1 MPSGR
6 DQWRTE
12 IETLSESP
20 ESAFLDRETFDSNYF
35 RLVSEASILLNQSR
49 RRSSAASDDGSSSS
63 RECRHDFVRLPKIDL
78 PHFNGDYQHWLE
90 FRDTYISLI
99 HNNTTISEINKF
111 HYLRAALKGAAALS
125 IQSLEFSSNNYHLA
139 WQLLT
144 ERYDNERLLVNHHI
158 QALFNFENITKESSR
173 LLRNMVDITN
183 KNLRALAL
191 LGQPTDHWDTL
202 IIYIMSKK
210 LDPTISR
217 QWEEYRNNINGIPNL
232 QQYIKFINNRADL
245 LEAVY
250 DNNKSCNKQKLYHT
264 SPDTHKNKLHKSP
277 DNHTF
282 NSSYKCPIC
291 SQAHFI
297 FSCETFR
304 KLDIESRIKRIK
316 ELNVCRN
323 CLRPGHNHNQCR
335 LTHCKYCNNK
345 HNTLLH
351 MSLESPKESEEM
363 TLALSTQ
370 LSVNQGNQPTTLLST
385 ALVRVADVHNKLH
398 TARLLLDNGSTSNFV
413 SRQFSERLG
422 LVTRH
427 VNSTVY
433 GINCQ
438 SSLTSESC
446 ELAILSLCDNYEQ
459 NITCYVLPEITKCLP
474 PTYIDI
480 KSLHIPEGIRLADP
494 TFNISSE
501 IDILVGAE
509 VFWKNLLYTFTT
521 LTTNPSN
528 SNPITHLIH
537 KFSHINKIVR
547 ILSYVK
553 RFIYNCRNKIKIIH
567 SFPTYIELKSS
578 LKIILH
584 KAQREMFPEEYLTL
598 KSKQNLPPNSKLI
611 SLSPFLDSDNLIRVG
626 GRLNHSLYPYDVK
639 HPILLC
645 SKHHITH
652 LIFRLQHKT
661 LMHAGP
667 QLLLANVR
675 QTYWPING
683 RNLARK
689 IVHSCVRCHRFKAIP
704 IQPIMADLPKE
715 RTQLEFPFLIS
726 GIDYAG
732 PVLIVDRKGRGSR
745 LIKSYICVF
754 ICFAVKAVHLELV
767 TDLTK
772 EAFLAALNRFISR
785 RGKPAT
791 IYSDNGTTFVGASN
805 ELARFLNN
813 NSESLGFDLLEQG
826 IKFKTIPA
834 YSPHFGGIWEAAVKS
849 VKYHLRRILT
859 LAHLTYEEMSTCL
872 VQVEAILNSRPLT
885 PLSTDPSDLSY
896 LCPSHF
902 LIGRPLLSALHE
914 DFLEKNINRLQRY
927 QKVEKLRQHFWQ
939 RYSTEYISLLQT
951 KTKWTHSSGKL
962 EVGSLVLIKDR
973 SQPPLL

>member
-1 MPSGR
+1 MVRKIWP
-6 DQWRTE
+6 TE

-111 HYLRAALKGAAALS
+111 HYLRAALKGTAALS
-125 IQSLEFSSNNYHLA
+125 IKSLEFSSNNYHLA

-158 QALFNFENITKESSR
+158 QALFNFENITRECSR

-210 LDPTISR
+210 LDPTTTR

-232 QQYIKFINNRADL
+232 QQYIKFLNNRADL

-250 DNNKSCNKQKLYHT
+250 DNNNSFNKQKSYHT
-264 SPDTHKNKLHKSP
+264 SPDTHKYKLHTAP
-277 DNHTF
+277 DNHTS

-351 MSLESPKESEEM
+351 MSLESPKEFEEM

-370 LSVNQGNQPTTLLST
+370 LSVNQGNQPTALLST

-413 SRQFSERLG
+413 SKQFSERLG
-422 LVTRH
+422 LVKRH
-427 VNSTVY
+427 VSSTVH

-446 ELAILSLCDNYEQ
+446 DIAILSLCGNYKQ
-459 NITCYVLPEITKCLP
+459 NITCYILPEITKYLP
-474 PTYIDI
+474 STYIDI
-480 KSLHIPEGIRLADP
+480 KTLHIPKGIHLADP
-494 TFNISSE
+494 NFNIPSE

-509 VFWKNLLYTFTT
+509 VFWSILGTGIMDLVV
-521 LTTNPSN
+521 PEV
-528 SNPITHLIH
+528 PIW
-537 KFSHINKIVR
+537 NR
-547 ILSYVK
+547 Y
-553 RFIYNCRNKIKIIH
+553 
-567 SFPTYIELKSS
+567 SS
-578 LKIILH
+578 LTRLIRIVAYCRRFLDLKRP
-584 KAQREMFPEEYLTL
+584 ASERNRGEYLTASELAQALETCIKQCQVEHFQEELELIRKDGKFSKIKGHL
-598 KSKQNLPPNSKLI
+598 KSLNPYVDEKGLLRI
-611 SLSPFLDSDNLIRVG
+611 G
-626 GRLNHSLYPYDVK
+626 GRLDNMPLSLNAR
-639 HPILLC
+639 HPILLPKK
-645 SKHHITH
+645 STLTALVIADAHV
-652 LIFRLQHKT
+652 KT
-661 LMHAGP
+661 LHGGI
-667 QLLLANVR
+667 QLMLTYLGTKFFILGAKSIVKAFVR
-675 QTYWPING
+675 KCVTCIRYNATTSNQLMGQLPAVRVTP
-683 RNLARK
+683 ARP
-689 IVHSCVRCHRFKAIP
+689 FKS
-704 IQPIMADLPKE
+704 
-715 RTQLEFPFLIS
+715 S
-726 GIDYAG
+726 GVDYAG
-732 PVLIVDRKGRGSR
+732 PINIRTTKGRGHHAY
-745 LIKSYICVF
+745 KGYICLFV
-754 ICFAVKAVHLELV
+754 CMVSKAVHIELV
-767 TDLTK
+767 SDLTSQGFLTAFKRFVARRGPCTDLW
-772 EAFLAALNRFISR
+772 RV
-785 RGKPAT
+785 
-791 IYSDNGTTFVGASN
+791 NGTNFVGAAR
-805 ELARFLNN
+805 ELKILLTSE
-813 NSESLGFDLLEQG
+813 NSTLQEELSKALATNGTFWHFIPPHSPNFGGLWEAG
-826 IKFKTIPA
+826 IKSIKF
-834 YSPHFGGIWEAAVKS
+834 
-849 VKYHLRRILT
+849 HLKRVIGDAT
-859 LAHLTYEEMSTCL
+859 LTYEELSTVL
-872 VQVEAILNSRPLT
+872 TQIEACLNSRPLARLDTESDAIEALT
-885 PLSTDPSDLSY
+885 PG
-896 LCPSHF
+896 HF
-902 LIGRPLLSALHE
+902 LVGEPLVTAPDYNFEASNLSCLRRWQLTQIMMQNFWKRWSQEYLTKFLHRYKWAYQHREPGIGDILFRDHG
-914 DFLEKNINRLQRY
+914 
-927 QKVEKLRQHFWQ
+927 H
-939 RYSTEYISLLQT
+939 
-951 KTKWTHSSGKL
+951 
-962 EVGSLVLIKDR
+962 
-973 SQPPLL
+973 